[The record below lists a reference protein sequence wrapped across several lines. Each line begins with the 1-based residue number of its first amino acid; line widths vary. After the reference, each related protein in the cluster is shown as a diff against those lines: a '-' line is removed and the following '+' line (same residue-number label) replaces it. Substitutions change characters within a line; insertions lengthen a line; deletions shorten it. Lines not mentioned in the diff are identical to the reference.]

1 MKQEFIIEFSYD
13 YTVDF
18 KRKQVLTVTGREGK
32 ADREG
37 KAGRQ
42 PVSRLRTAADR
53 PTVATTVALI
63 NILQMF
69 YSLQIFISKHYT
81 FYFSKQ
87 LCYISYDLKTY
98 YMYHSHL
105 LHIICYIYFWFLELG
120 VVAGVFI

>member
-1 MKQEFIIEFSYD
+1 MKQKFIIEFSYD

-18 KRKQVLTVTGREGK
+18 KRKQVLQSQAGGQERE
-32 ADREG
+32 
-37 KAGRQ
+37 GRQ

-105 LHIICYIYFWFLELG
+105 LHRICYIYFWFLELG